1 MCFLF
6 TMVIT
11 FAKYFP
17 DGCSPAL
24 HAGAQKHCICTGHRK
39 TIVRLPLLIVHSFVE
54 IPFRFRNSPIPQF
67 PIFVPMS
74 TKEKAGKKGLRTSYI
89 STVIG
94 ISLVLFMIGL
104 VLAGIMGLD
113 SVQRQAKESMQVDLF
128 FKTGWNESDI
138 KQVEQEL
145 KSWNEFSEVMYVSP
159 DRAME
164 SFGEEDQNTKEIL
177 AIYEGESPIPP
188 SVTFRPKAQYATK
201 SGMAQLKAKLLQKY
215 PDMIDE
221 VSYDASSLEEVNL
234 GVRQFAFLFLAVAGL
249 LIIVA
254 IAMIN
259 NTIRLA
265 LYSRRFT
272 IKTMQLVGATGG
284 FIRRPFLR
292 QAIFQAV
299 IAGTIGMA
307 LLMTLFFAL
316 NNVLDIIQIEL
327 TMIQLALLFG
337 AILVIG
343 AVLTLVSTWFALN
356 KYLRTKLDDLY

>member
-1 MCFLF
+1 MC
-6 TMVIT
+6 T
-11 FAKYFP
+11 FV
-17 DGCSPAL
+17 S
-24 HAGAQKHCICTGHRK
+24 
-39 TIVRLPLLIVHSFVE
+39 
-54 IPFRFRNSPIPQF
+54 
-67 PIFVPMS
+67 MS
-74 TKEKAGKKGLRTSYI
+74 SKEKASKKGLRTSYV

-128 FKTGWNESDI
+128 FKTSWNESDI

-145 KSWNEFSEVMYVSP
+145 KSWKEFSEVTYVSP
-159 DRAME
+159 ERAIE
-164 SFGEEDQNTKEIL
+164 SFSGSDENTREIL
-177 AIYEGESPIPP
+177 AIYEGESPMPP
-188 SVTFRPKAQYATK
+188 SITFRPKANFANK
-201 SGMAQLKAKLLQKY
+201 SGMLQLKDKLLKAY
-215 PDMIDE
+215 PEMIDE
-221 VSYDASSLEEVNL
+221 VSYDAASLEEVNL
-234 GVRQFAFLFLAVAGL
+234 GFKQFAFLFLAVAGL

-265 LYSRRFT
+265 LYSKRFT

-284 FIRRPFLR
+284 FIRKPFLR
-292 QAIFQAV
+292 NAVFQGI

-316 NNVLDIIQIEL
+316 NNVLDVVQIEL
-327 TMIQLALLFG
+327 TLVELGMLYG

-343 AVLTLVSTWFALN
+343 SSLTLISTWFALN